1 MNKKKQFALYKG
13 ESLITFGTKEEI
25 AKERNVKVASISFYK
40 TPTYKK
46 RTSEEKGLRLV
57 ELED

>member
-1 MNKKKQFALYKG
+1 MRKRKEFALYKG
-13 ESLITFGTKEEI
+13 EVLLTYGTKEEI
-25 AKERNVKVASISFYK
+25 AKERNVKVASISFYGS
-40 TPTYKK
+40 PTYKK